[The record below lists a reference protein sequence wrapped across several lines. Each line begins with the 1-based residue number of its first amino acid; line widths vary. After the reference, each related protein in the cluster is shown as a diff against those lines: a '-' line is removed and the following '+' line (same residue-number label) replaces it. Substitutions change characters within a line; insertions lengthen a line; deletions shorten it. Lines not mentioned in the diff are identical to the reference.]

1 MRIGIVCP
9 YSMTVP
15 GGVQGQVLGLARV
28 LREMG
33 HETRVLAPCDG
44 PPPELFVI
52 PLGNSVPTAAN
63 GSVAPLAPDPAC
75 ALRTI
80 RALADEAFDV
90 LNVHEPLAPGPPMTA
105 LVMHPAPVVG
115 TFHAAGDSSSYRL
128 LNRGAN
134 WLAGRIE
141 LRVAVSDDARSL
153 AERYLGGRYDV
164 LFNGVEIDRYR
175 VPSTVPRDGPTI
187 MFCGRHEPRK
197 GLDVLLSA
205 LTELPEDVRCWVASD
220 GPETAELRARFGADE
235 RVEWLGRLTDE
246 EKIARLASADVFCA
260 PSLRGESFGV
270 VLIEAMAAG
279 TAIVASD
286 LPGYR
291 RVARPDVDALLTPP
305 GDTSALATALKRR
318 AGGRR
323 SGRHP
328 AGERR
333 RPGGGV
339 LDAIP
344 GGAVR
349 GALRAPARGGWHR
362 RGSERGGCPRSAV
375 APPYHGLVMTRADA
389 PTPPG
394 CSVPPGPPLQELA
407 CSG

>member
-1 MRIGIVCP
+1 VRIGIVCP

-28 LREMG
+28 LRTMG
-33 HETRVLAPCDG
+33 HEARVLAPCDG

-115 TFHAAGDSSSYRL
+115 TFHAAGDSTSYRL

-141 LRVAVSDDARSL
+141 LRVAVSDDARDL

-164 LFNGVEIDRYR
+164 LFNGVELDRYR
-175 VPSTVPRDGPTI
+175 AAATVPRTGPTI

-205 LTELPEDVRCWVASD
+205 LADLPEDVRCWVASD
-220 GPETAELRARFGADE
+220 GPETSELRARFGGDP

-246 EKIARLASADVFCA
+246 EKVARLASADVLCA

-305 GDTSALATALKRR
+305 GDTSALAAALKR
-318 AGGRR
+318 
-323 SGRHP
+323 
-328 AGERR
+328 
-333 RPGGGV
+333 V
-339 LDAIP
+339 LADDDLA
-344 GGAVR
+344 AT
-349 GALRAPARGGWHR
+349 LRANGAARAEEFSMR
-362 RGSERGGCPRSAV
+362 TLAEQYV
-375 APPYHGLVMTRADA
+375 ARFSRLVEESGQGTVADA
-389 PTPPG
+389 R
-394 CSVPPGPPLQELA
+394 VPRWLRRIMV
-407 CSG
+407 SS